1 MGITFKRAKYI
12 IGQSR
17 NIKDE
22 PGMEGPWTE
31 TALQRP
37 ATSAIAPTG
46 FSCRA
51 PVTGTVTVHAT
62 NIVMG
67 RAWAICHGE
76 VNASGAADLK
86 DHVKTTKSIEAA
98 ARDMGGNFCEAC
110 RCRLRASLIL
120 RVERFYKRQRGT
132 QGNWASHPPY
142 YIGSS

>member
-1 MGITFKRAKYI
+1 
-12 IGQSR
+12 
-17 NIKDE
+17 
-22 PGMEGPWTE
+22 MENV
-31 TALQRP
+31 LQRP
-37 ATSAIAPTG
+37 FPSATVPTG

-76 VNASGAADLK
+76 VNASGAADLR
-86 DHVKTTKSIEAA
+86 DHVKTTQSIEAA

-110 RCRLRASLIL
+110 RCKLKASLIL

-132 QGNWASHPPY
+132 QGNWASHPAY